1 MKKILFLAPALCC
14 LLALSGCSPSQ
25 KQTSSQMGADSP
37 PVQEKTITGPF
48 GEQIPEPEKT
58 SPFEQSQE
66 TQHADAGLQSETS
79 GALKPPSLTVID
91 GRIAAYGKKFARWNE
106 LNTPSDAASRTE
118 EQTGEMTQCY
128 QKMQRILADYNTL
141 RTAVEGGDRSDVAA
155 NSIYNMKMQNLQAI
169 DIDFVE
175 GACGQLLNDSA
186 ATRSTVGAPGAKT
199 AGLPVE
205 EEIASLAAAKDYKG
219 VTEAWLKIPAGQQ
232 ELISLKTR
240 MLYAD
245 ALIYLQ
251 KEEEAADVYQ
261 QMVSKMESSGEQ
273 ATDLISLRKTLAD
286 LYIAVGKF
294 PEAQLQYVR
303 ISKDYLALSSIDSW
317 AKIHLAILGGNQKE
331 NPELADYSG
340 LIRNYL
346 GYYPEQDGYKIVWD
360 ADKFLRAYPGSTV
373 ASNVETIKN
382 KATEAA
388 DKWFNGVVAEVDR
401 LAGEK
406 KFQEAIA
413 KIKAQRTDIINDQ
426 QVDLLNAKNDELVLA
441 EAVDQETAKMTK
453 LQELDQKWNNGM
465 LLVKS
470 GRYDEAISVFNDM
483 METDYAKKA
492 DEKIAEISALAAKD
506 DRRKAADLFI
516 RFTKTADLES
526 KKKLLIE
533 SRRLLKNI
541 LVKYPRAD
549 ITDKVLT
556 NIQRVE
562 QEMNA
567 IDPQLISTADSQAES
582 SQQPQQ
588 GTGEQPNAVTPEDDA
603 FAPQP
608 PIVETPVKQ

>member
-1 MKKILFLAPALCC
+1 MKKTLFLAPALCC
-14 LLALSGCSPSQ
+14 LLTFSGCSQSQ
-25 KQTSSQMGADSP
+25 KQMPSRMGAETP

-48 GEQIPEPEKT
+48 GEQIPEPEKS
-58 SPFEQSQE
+58 SPFEQPLE
-66 TQHADAGLQSETS
+66 TQHADAALQSETS
-79 GALKPPSLTVID
+79 GALKPPSLAAID

-106 LNTPSDAASRTE
+106 LNSPSDTAPLNQ
-118 EQTGEMTQCY
+118 EQSGEMAECY

-141 RTAVEGGDRSDVAA
+141 RTAIEGGDRGDVAA
-155 NSIYNMKMQNLQAI
+155 NSIYSMKMQNLQTT
-169 DIDFVE
+169 DIEFVE
-175 GACGQLLNDSA
+175 SACGRLLSESSM
-186 ATRSTVGAPGAKT
+186 TKSVGGTQGMKT
-199 AGLPVE
+199 AGFPLE
-205 EEIASLAAAKDYKG
+205 IEIATLAAAKDYKG
-219 VTEAWLKIPAGQQ
+219 VAQAWLQIPQNQQ
-232 ELISLKTR
+232 EQISLKTR

-245 ALIYLQ
+245 ALIYQQ
-251 KEEEAADVYQ
+251 KEEEAAEIYQ
-261 QMVSKMESSGEQ
+261 QMVTKMESTGEQ

-303 ISKDYLALSSIDSW
+303 ISKDYLALGSVDSW

-331 NPELADYSG
+331 SLELADYSG
-340 LIRNYL
+340 LIRNYM
-346 GYYPEQDGYKIVWD
+346 GYTPEQDGYKIAWD
-360 ADKFLRAYPGSTV
+360 AEKFLTTYPGSTV

-388 DKWFNGVVAEVDR
+388 DKWFNGIVAEIDS

-426 QVDLLNAKNDELVLA
+426 QLDLLNAKNDELVLA
-441 EAVDQETAKMTK
+441 EAVDQETSKMAKV
-453 LQELDQKWNNGM
+453 QELDQRWNNGM

-470 GRYDEAISVFNDM
+470 GRYDEAISVFNGM
-483 METDYAKKA
+483 METEYAKKA

-516 RFTKTADLES
+516 RFTKTTDLES
-526 KKKLLIE
+526 KKKLLVE
-533 SRRLLKNI
+533 SRHLLKNI

-549 ITDKVLT
+549 ITDKVLA

-567 IDPQLISTADSQAES
+567 IDPQLISIADSQIES
-582 SQQPQQ
+582 PQPQKSVE
-588 GTGEQPNAVTPEDDA
+588 EQPSVTPEDDA
-603 FAPQP
+603 FAPPP
-608 PIVETPVKQ
+608 PIVETPVTQ